1 MVIESCTFNQFNLQ
15 LISFESIFK
24 NIEID
29 FINDLAKYQLLPTK
43 KVTRDIKKLLYHHI
57 FYGTCEYLLR
67 RESKERVVL
76 LKAMQLDLTGFQVLQ
91 YFDKE
96 IIQKHVDQIALKVAR
111 LLPINMY
118 GYENIEFCLLKHLY
132 SKRDGNV
139 IELIERIRSFAWAK
153 DFTRSHYTF
162 AKVRGFVKRNE
173 LTFLSEKYFNQL
185 KTKQLL
191 YV

>member
-24 NIEID
+24 NIEVA

-57 FYGTCEYLLR
+57 FYGTCECLLR
-67 RESKERVVL
+67 RESRERVVL

-118 GYENIEFCLLKHLY
+118 GYENIEFCSLKHLY

-139 IELIERIRSFAWAK
+139 IELIERIRSYAWTK

>member
-1 MVIESCTFNQFNLQ
+1 ML
-15 LISFESIFK
+15 K
-24 NIEID
+24 R
-29 FINDLAKYQLLPTK
+29 
-43 KVTRDIKKLLYHHI
+43 TR
-57 FYGTCEYLLR
+57 
-67 RESKERVVL
+67 
-76 LKAMQLDLTGFQVLQ
+76 LDLTGFQILQ
-91 YFDKE
+91 YFDKDL
-96 IIQKHVDQIALKVAR
+96 IQKHVDQAAQKLAR

-118 GYENIEFCLLKHLY
+118 GYENIEFCLLNELY

-139 IELIERIRSFAWAK
+139 VELIERIRSYVWTK

-162 AKVRGFVKRNE
+162 SKVRGFVKRNE

>member
-1 MVIESCTFNQFNLQ
+1 MIESCTFNQFNLQ

-24 NIEID
+24 NIEVA

-57 FYGTCEYLLR
+57 FYGTCECLLR
-67 RESKERVVL
+67 RESRERVVL

-96 IIQKHVDQIALKVAR
+96 IIQKYVDQIALKVAR

-118 GYENIEFCLLKHLY
+118 GYENIEFCSLKHLY

-139 IELIERIRSFAWAK
+139 IELIERIRSFAWTK

>member
-1 MVIESCTFNQFNLQ
+1 VVIESCTFNQFNLQ

-24 NIEID
+24 NIEVA

-57 FYGTCEYLLR
+57 FYGTCECLLR
-67 RESKERVVL
+67 RESRERVVL

-118 GYENIEFCLLKHLY
+118 GYENIEFCSLKHLY

-139 IELIERIRSFAWAK
+139 IELIERIRSYAWTK

>member
-1 MVIESCTFNQFNLQ
+1 MIESCTFNQFNLQ

-24 NIEID
+24 NIEVA

-57 FYGTCEYLLR
+57 FYGTCECLLR
-67 RESKERVVL
+67 RESRERVVL

-118 GYENIEFCLLKHLY
+118 GYENIEFCSLKHLY

-139 IELIERIRSFAWAK
+139 IELIERIRSYAWTK

>member
-1 MVIESCTFNQFNLQ
+1 VIESCTFNQFNLQ

-24 NIEID
+24 NIEVG
-29 FINDLAKYQLLPTK
+29 FINDLSKYQLLPTK

-57 FYGTCEYLLR
+57 FHGTCEYLLNR
-67 RESKERVVL
+67 QSKERVVI
-76 LKAMQLDLTGFQVLQ
+76 LKAIQLDLTGFQVLQ
-91 YFDKE
+91 YFNKE
-96 IIQKHVDQIALKVAR
+96 IIQKHVDQVALKVAR

-118 GYENIEFCLLKHLY
+118 GYEDIEFCLLKHLY
-132 SKRDGNV
+132 SRRDGNV
-139 IELIERIRSFAWAK
+139 IELIERIRSSAWTK
-153 DFTRSHYTF
+153 DFTLSHYTF

>member
-1 MVIESCTFNQFNLQ
+1 MIESCTFEQYNLQ

-24 NIEID
+24 TIEIN
-29 FINDLAKYQLLPTK
+29 FINDLVKYQLLQTK
-43 KVTRDIKKLLYHHI
+43 RVTKDIKKLLYHHI
-57 FYGTCEYLLR
+57 FYGTCEYLLNR
-67 RESKERVVL
+67 PSRERVVM
-76 LKAMQLDLTGFQVLQ
+76 LKSIRLDLTNFQILQ

-96 IIQKHVDQIALKVAR
+96 IIQRHVDQAALKIAK
-111 LLPINMY
+111 LLPISMY
-118 GYENIEFCLLKHLY
+118 VYEDVEFSLLKDLY
-132 SKRDGNV
+132 TKRDGGV
-139 IELIERIRSFAWAK
+139 VELIERIRSYAWTK

-162 AKVRGFVKRNE
+162 SKVKDFVKRNE

>member
-1 MVIESCTFNQFNLQ
+1 

-24 NIEID
+24 NIEVS
-29 FINDLAKYQLLPTK
+29 FINDLTKYQLLPTK

-57 FYGTCEYLLR
+57 FHGTCEYLLNR
-67 RESKERVVL
+67 QSKERVVI
-76 LKAMQLDLTGFQVLQ
+76 LKAIQLDLTGFQVLQ

-96 IIQKHVDQIALKVAR
+96 IIQKHVDQVALKVAS

-118 GYENIEFCLLKHLY
+118 GYENIEFRLLKRLY

-139 IELIERIRSFAWAK
+139 IELIERIRSFAWTK

-173 LTFLSEKYFNQL
+173 LTFLSERYFNQL